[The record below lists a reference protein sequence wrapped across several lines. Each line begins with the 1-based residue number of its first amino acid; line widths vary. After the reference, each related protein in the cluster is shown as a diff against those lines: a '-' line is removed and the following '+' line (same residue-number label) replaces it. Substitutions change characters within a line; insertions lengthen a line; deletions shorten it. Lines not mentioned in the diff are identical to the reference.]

1 MCNKVSLQ
9 KVDWNKDFYDDL
21 SRFRGT
27 YGYVDPDGNKREY
40 HYETGIKCDPNRRD
54 ETDEFQENSFV
65 NYEDNKA
72 VLPNGIEID
81 MSQLG
86 KKKSKR
92 PGVNYRN

>member
-1 MCNKVSLQ
+1 MLYTLYYLNIVPFLLFSC
-9 KVDWNKDFYDDL
+9 Y
-21 SRFRGT
+21 RGT

-40 HYETGIKCDPNRRD
+40 HYETGIKCDPNKRND
-54 ETDEFQENSFV
+54 DADLQDNGFI
-65 NYEDNKA
+65 NYEENRA